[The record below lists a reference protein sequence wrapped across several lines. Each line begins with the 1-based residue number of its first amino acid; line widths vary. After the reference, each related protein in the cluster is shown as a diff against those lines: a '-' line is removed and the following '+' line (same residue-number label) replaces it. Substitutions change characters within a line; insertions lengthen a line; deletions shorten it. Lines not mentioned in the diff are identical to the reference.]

1 MVKLK
6 KGTAVKKSRE
16 ERIVTAVAYLIVI
29 LLTLLSLLPFMR
41 VISQAFSSDVYVQ
54 SGNVVLFPKGFTLKH
69 VEFVFGSAAF
79 LRSLWISVASTV
91 VFTIVSMVLTTITA
105 YPLSRSDLAARRPLT
120 LLIVFT
126 MLFNGGI
133 VPTYLV
139 VKQLGVLDTF
149 AALIIP
155 QAISAYNTII
165 LITSFRGIPKEYE
178 DAAKVDGAS
187 QFKILYK
194 IMIPL
199 NKPSL
204 VVILLFYAVFR
215 WNTWFD
221 ALIYTN
227 SKDLQTVQLFVKNVI
242 EQGTNAIANGAVA
255 GRSPTTAVKSAT
267 VIIAIMPI
275 LVVYPFVQKY
285 FVKGVMIGGIKG

>member
-1 MVKLK
+1 MVKQATGK
-6 KGTAVKKSRE
+6 KVKRSRE
-16 ERIVTAVAYLIVI
+16 EKIVVGIAYTVVI
-29 LLTLLSLLPFMR
+29 ILTVLCVLPFIR
-41 VISQAFSSDVYVQ
+41 VLSQAFSSDTYVQ
-54 SGNVVLFPKGFTLKH
+54 SGDIILLPKAFTLKH
-69 VEFVFGSAAF
+69 VEFVFCSAAF
-79 LRSLWISVASTV
+79 LRSLWISLSSTFVFTV
-91 VFTIVSMVLTTITA
+91 VAMVLTTITA
-105 YPLSRSDLAARRPLT
+105 FPLSRTGLAARRPLT
-120 LLIVFT
+120 LFIVFT

-133 VPTYLV
+133 IPTYLV
-139 VKQLGVLDTF
+139 VKQLGILDTF
-149 AALIIP
+149 AALIVP

-165 LITSFRGIPKEYE
+165 LITSFRSIPKEYE

-187 QFKILYK
+187 WFKILCK
-194 IMIPL
+194 VMIPL

-215 WNTWFD
+215 WNTWLD

-227 SKDLQTVQLFVKNVI
+227 SKDLRTVQLVVKNVI

-267 VIIAIMPI
+267 VIIAIFPI

>member
-29 LLTLLSLLPFMR
+29 LLTLLCLLPFMR

-126 MLFNGGI
+126 M
-133 VPTYLV
+133 PTYLV

>member
-29 LLTLLSLLPFMR
+29 LLTLLCLLPFMR

-69 VEFVFGSAAF
+69 VEFVLGSAAF